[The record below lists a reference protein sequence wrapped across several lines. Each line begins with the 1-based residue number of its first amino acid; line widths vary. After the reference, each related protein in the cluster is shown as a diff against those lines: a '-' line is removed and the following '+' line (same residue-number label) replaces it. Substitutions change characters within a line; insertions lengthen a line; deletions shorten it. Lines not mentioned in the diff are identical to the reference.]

1 MNSLGFDNENA
12 KTAAAAAARQSV
24 TTAPVSSGQLH
35 VIANVDLVQLIA
47 ANPFSKTCT
56 VEMWTIFCSECF

>member
-12 KTAAAAAARQSV
+12 KTAAAAAAAARQSV

-47 ANPFSKTCT
+47 ANPF
-56 VEMWTIFCSECF
+56 